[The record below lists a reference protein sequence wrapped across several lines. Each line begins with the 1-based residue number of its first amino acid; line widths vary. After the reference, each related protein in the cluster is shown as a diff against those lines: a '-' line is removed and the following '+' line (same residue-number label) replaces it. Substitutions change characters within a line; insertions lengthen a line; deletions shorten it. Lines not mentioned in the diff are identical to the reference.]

1 MGERLARLGI
11 AVEGQE
17 HRPNRIGEPAVG
29 HHHIEDGLR
38 LARDGVPH
46 PDRLEQPLRRRHD
59 GGSARVMRRGVQC
72 GIGDRDA
79 EAIAQPLAQRHRERE
94 PGDAGAA
101 DEHIGVAVTREV
113 ARLVGGQIHLLIMY
127 RHIIAFGRA

>member
-38 LARDGVPH
+38 FAGDGVPH
-46 PDRLEQPLRRRHD
+46 PDRLEQLLRRRHD
-59 GGSARVMRRGVQC
+59 GGSARIAPAAVECR
-72 GIGDRDA
+72 IGDRDA
-79 EAIAQPLAQRHRERE
+79 EAIAQPLSQRHRQRE
-94 PGDAGAA
+94 PGDAGTA
-101 DEHIGVAVTREV
+101 DEHVGVAVTREV
-113 ARLVGGQIHLLIMY
+113 ARLVRGQIHLLIPT
-127 RHIIAFGRA
+127 FTS